1 MDPFVEE
8 MAGRAQVRQAS
19 LQQRSAQRVNPQG
32 GERMGGTP
40 GPLKRPREPL
50 SDNGNLPASAGH
62 LDNSVKRRCLD
73 PLGDES
79 RDPCRRWAGS
89 PPKPRP
95 RRAELE
101 VKPDTPA
108 ISSIKSRLKQL
119 TEKKEAGGAA
129 HSGVGVSPPIQKS
142 WLGSEGEENRGEF
155 HLLGDTEFRSRV
167 ERFELGPPQDSPSQ
181 STPRPS
187 VPSGFAR
194 AVQEKLQKAK
204 TPSTGRA
211 QRIRQ
216 EREQELLMLKAQP
229 ITNNAWLKTSLFDS
243 SLSEVSPPGRSSSP
257 VASCVRR
264 RPRRCPLYPWDA
276 ESSALAEDGGNDV
289 SGDVQ
294 PEESSAASE
303 PAVDTTAAIEPTP
316 AFAEEP
322 SPQHRLTD
330 AEPSLPEELST
341 SKMID
346 QMFAGVLDS
355 SEEVE
360 EEEEEETEE
369 VGGQDEE
376 KETVGERNA
385 VAEPEEEGSEQDE
398 RIDEEEEEEKREQQ
412 PQEEEEVQKQE
423 GGVVEVEGSSED
435 ELLSPLPGC
444 LLSPLGKSVEA
455 AVTPLRLP
463 SSHQNEPT
471 LTPEETSCPPKVTAP
486 LYSIDAYR
494 TQRQSSQKPVQCVT
508 PVGRS
513 LAAERPR
520 LHPQPSVNTK
530 ERITLLNEEAGR
542 LQSII
547 SQTLQALSCCTDPGH
562 GQGSLEEAEA
572 ERLLLLS
579 CEKRSALLAEVS
591 RLREEAGSGGAPPDD
606 PAQVPCRGTVS
617 VSNVRLPLKT
627 DFVSSVRS
635 HTGLPAH
642 YFFVLIRYGTHDIVA
657 TPLATAADALNGDTI
672 SFPTSVT
679 LRDIPSSFEIDVEVF
694 SLSHR
699 PGNNLNAVRRSTK
712 SKVTPKKFLNT
723 LTRTNHSL
731 TSSTLSTVGPRR
743 SSNFT
748 LVGCHRI
755 TLQSLGQSKFPL
767 DKMKFEGKVRKLLGD
782 EFQDKVPFLSPLEG
796 NVYLQLDCEGHS
808 HVQHSGF
815 LTVFEDVSGF
825 GSWHRRWFCLSG
837 SRLCY
842 WSYPGDEHSKTP
854 EGSISLLGSGSLCVR
869 PVNRNSCARPHTF
882 ELASVMQ
889 QGNDHSLDKRWFSA
903 DTREERLQWVE
914 KLSQALL
921 DLQTWSTRPR
931 TPDSQT
937 FSKTP
942 QENVL

>member
-8 MAGRAQVRQAS
+8 IAARAQVRQAS

-62 LDNSVKRRCLD
+62 LDNSVKRRCLG
-73 PLGDES
+73 PVGDES

-211 QRIRQ
+211 QRFRQ

-276 ESSALAEDGGNDV
+276 ESSALAEDGGNNV

-303 PAVDTTAAIEPTP
+303 PAVDTTAAIDPTP
-316 AFAEEP
+316 SFAEEP

-360 EEEEEETEE
+360 VEEEEEETEE
-369 VGGQDEE
+369 
-376 KETVGERNA
+376 
-385 VAEPEEEGSEQDE
+385 DE
-398 RIDEEEEEEKREQQ
+398 RIDEEGEEK
-412 PQEEEEVQKQE
+412 EEDEVQKQE

-942 QENVL
+942 QESVL

>member
-243 SLSEVSPPGRSSSP
+243 SLSE
-257 VASCVRR
+257 
-264 RPRRCPLYPWDA
+264 A